1 MSNPQADHEDQEPT
15 MEEILSSIKKIIS
28 DDDQE
33 DGANDSSKAL
43 KSKKKETSSSG
54 NNDEEDS
61 NFNPNDILDLTNMVL
76 DDGSRVKLDKEGN
89 PENNNMGKTKS
100 NENSKTDLDPALK
113 SKLDALGLIGSSESK
128 NLGSNLIDSLTA
140 DTAAAAF
147 AQLASTRA
155 EKATTLE
162 ELVKEL
168 LRPMLKAWLDEN
180 LAQLVGRVVEREVT
194 KLSGKAEE

>member
-1 MSNPQADHEDQEPT
+1 MSNPQVDQEDQEPT

-33 DGANDSSKAL
+33 GVSDDSIKQS
-43 KSKKKETSSSG
+43 KSKKKELKSLSD
-54 NNDEEDS
+54 NEEDDS
-61 NFNPNDILDLTNMVL
+61 NFNPNDVLDLTNMIL
-76 DDGSRVKLDKEGN
+76 EDGTRVKLDKEGN
-89 PENNNMGKTKS
+89 PENNNMGKTNP
-100 NENSKTDLDPALK
+100 NESSGTGIDPGLK
-113 SKLDALGLIGSSESK
+113 SKLDALGLIGSNQTK

-140 DTAAAAF
+140 DSTAAAF

-168 LRPMLKAWLDEN
+168 LRPMLKSWLDEN
-180 LAQLVGRVVEREVT
+180 LAQLVGRVVEREVS
-194 KLSGKAEE
+194 KLSGKAED